1 MTKKLGLALGGGA
14 ALGWAHIG
22 VIEVL
27 NENNIRPDVV
37 TGTSI
42 GSLVGACYVAGKME
56 ELEKIARGMNWHRMI
71 RLADIQVGKNGFLA
85 GAPIMSLLRK
95 HLGSICIEDLDRPY
109 AAVAADLVSGDEVVF
124 RDGDIVEAIR
134 ASIAIPGVFTPVR
147 TGERLLV
154 DGGLVNTVPISTCR
168 DLGADIVI
176 GVNIV
181 GDFEGQAAA
190 AGLLPG
196 QDVASVGKGGSVT
209 GGKRAAFAQ
218 LSKSV
223 ARFFRR
229 DEREPGFLGV
239 ALTSGALVLRE
250 IARGHAAISPADIYV
265 EPKVGHITQIEF
277 DKADELI
284 ALGRQAIES
293 RLPEIRALLT
303 AGITHER

>member
-1 MTKKLGLALGGGA
+1 MTKRLGLALGGGA

-22 VIEVL
+22 VLQVL
-27 NENNIRPDVV
+27 DDNNIRPDVV

-42 GSLVGACYVAGKME
+42 GSLVGACYVAGEME
-56 ELEKIARGMNWHRMI
+56 ALEKIARGMNWHRMI

-85 GAPIMSLLRK
+85 GEPVVSMLREY
-95 HLGSICIEDLDRPY
+95 LGHRKIEDLDLPF

-124 RDGDIVEAIR
+124 RNGDIVDAIR
-134 ASIAIPGVFTPVR
+134 ASISIPGVFTPVR
-147 TGERLLV
+147 DGGRLLV
-154 DGGLVNTVPISTCR
+154 DGGLVNTVPISVCR
-168 DLGADIVI
+168 ELGADVVI

-196 QDVASVGKGGSVT
+196 PVGAADVEPESAKT
-209 GGKRAAFAQ
+209 GKRAAFAQ
-218 LSKSV
+218 FSRSV
-223 ARFFRR
+223 ARHFRR
-229 DEREPGFLGV
+229 DEKEPGFLGV

-250 IARGHAAISPADIYV
+250 IARGHAATSPADIYI

-284 ALGRQAIES
+284 ALGRRSIEM
-293 RLPEIRALLT
+293 RLPEIKDLL
-303 AGITHER
+303 EQD

>member
-22 VIEVL
+22 VLEVL
-27 NENNIRPDVV
+27 SENNIKPDIV

-42 GSLVGACYVAGKME
+42 GSLVGACYVAGQMK

-71 RLADIQVGKNGFLA
+71 RLADVQVGKNGFLA
-85 GAPIMSLLRK
+85 GAPIETLMRK
-95 HLGSICIEDLDRPY
+95 HLGSIRIEDLDRPF

-134 ASIAIPGVFTPVR
+134 ASISIPGVFTPVR
-147 TGERLLV
+147 AGGRLLV

-168 DLGADIVI
+168 DLGADVVI

-190 AGLLPG
+190 AGLLPEG
-196 QDVASVGKGGSVT
+196 DDASAGGEQSDAR
-209 GGKRAAFAQ
+209 GKRAAFVQ
-218 LSKSV
+218 FSQSV

-229 DEREPGFLGV
+229 DERQPGFLGV

-250 IARGHAAISPADIYV
+250 IARGHAATSPADIYV
-265 EPKVGHITQIEF
+265 EPKVGHIAQIEF

-284 ALGRQAIES
+284 ALGREAIES
-293 RLPEIRALLT
+293 RLPEIRDLLFGAVT
-303 AGITHER
+303 LES

>member
-1 MTKKLGLALGGGA
+1 MTRKLGLALGGGA

-22 VIEVL
+22 VLEVL
-27 NENNIRPDVV
+27 RENDISLDIV

-42 GSLVGACYVAGKME
+42 GSLVGACYVAGKMD
-56 ELEKIARGMNWHRMI
+56 ELEEIARGMNWHRMI

-85 GAPIMSLLRK
+85 GGPIVALLRK
-95 HLGSICIEDLDRPY
+95 HLGATRIEDLDRPF
-109 AAVAADLVSGDEVVF
+109 AAVAADLVTGEQVTF
-124 RDGDIVEAIR
+124 QDGDIVEAIR

-147 TGERLLV
+147 TGDCLLV

-190 AGLLPG
+190 AGLLRTQIDTAAG
-196 QDVASVGKGGSVT
+196 EQESTAT
-209 GGKRAAFAQ
+209 GKRAAFVQ
-218 LSKSV
+218 FSRSV
-223 ARFFRR
+223 AHYFRR
-229 DEREPGFLGV
+229 DEKEPGFLGV

-250 IARGHAAISPADIYV
+250 LARAHAATSPADIYI

-284 ALGRQAIES
+284 ALGRQSIEP
-293 RLPEIRALLT
+293 RLPEIRSLVS
-303 AGITHER
+303 GEISPER

>member
-1 MTKKLGLALGGGA
+1 MTRKLGLALGGGA

-22 VIEVL
+22 VLQVL
-27 NENNIRPDVV
+27 DENNIRPDIV

-42 GSLVGACYVAGKME
+42 GSLVGACYVAGKLE
-56 ELEKIARGMNWHRMI
+56 DLEKIARGMNWHRMI

-85 GAPIMSLLRK
+85 GAPIVSLLRK
-95 HLGSICIEDLDRPY
+95 HLGSIRIEDLDRPY

-124 RDGDIVEAIR
+124 HDGDIVEAIR

-147 TGERLLV
+147 TGDRLLV

-168 DLGADIVI
+168 DLGAEIVI

-196 QDVASVGKGGSVT
+196 HGDAVVGKGGSEA
-209 GGKRAAFAQ
+209 GGKRAAFAEF
-218 LSKSV
+218 SRSV

-250 IARGHAAISPADIYV
+250 IARGHAATSPADVYV
-265 EPKVGHITQIEF
+265 EPKVGHIAQIEF
-277 DKADELI
+277 DKAAELI
-284 ALGRQAIES
+284 ALGRQSIES
-293 RLPEIRALLT
+293 RLPEIRALLSGT
-303 AGITHER
+303 VTHES